1 MCVCLHTSDLCV
13 CRCVCVSV
21 SVCVYLHICV
31 DVCVYFCTC
40 VFVCVFAF
48 LHVFVFACVCIH
60 LDVHFCVLF
69 ELTCVSLHVCTGHLP
84 TVSSHP
90 PFSFLI
96 QCVCVCVCVCAHFW
110 YVCIMV
116 CVGVL
121 ASAYLCVVTR
131 VHRSFTFWKYAVVLL
146 FGRSI
151 LTSPMGPR
159 PAQLSPGSVW
169 LRQE

>member
-1 MCVCLHTSDLCV
+1 M

-96 QCVCVCVCVCAHFW
+96 QCVCVCVCVCTFL
-110 YVCIMV
+110 V
-116 CVGVL
+116 CVHYGVCWCACFSL
-121 ASAYLCVVTR
+121 LVCRDTCAPVIYLLEVCCRLIIWPINTNISHGSTAGSAVTR
-131 VHRSFTFWKYAVVLL
+131 KRLA
-146 FGRSI
+146 
-151 LTSPMGPR
+151 
-159 PAQLSPGSVW
+159 
-169 LRQE
+169 